1 MTKYGAVRTEY
12 AGRVYASK
20 AEARRAVELE
30 ASRLAGLIDSL
41 EEQVAFPLVVQGVK
55 VGTYVCDFQYRE
67 VATGRLVVEDVKGVK
82 TAAYRIKKKL
92 VRALYG
98 VEIQEVAA

>member
-1 MTKYGAVRTEY
+1 MSKYGAVRTEY

-30 ASRLAGLIDSL
+30 ASRMAGLIDSL

-67 VATGRLVVEDVKGVK
+67 VATGRLVVEDIKGFRTPV
-82 TAAYRIKKKL
+82 YRLKKKL
-92 VRALYG
+92 VKALYG
-98 VEIQEVAA
+98 VDIHEVSA

>member
-1 MTKYGAVRTEY
+1 MTKYGAKRTEY

-30 ASRLAGLIDSL
+30 ASRMAGLIDSL